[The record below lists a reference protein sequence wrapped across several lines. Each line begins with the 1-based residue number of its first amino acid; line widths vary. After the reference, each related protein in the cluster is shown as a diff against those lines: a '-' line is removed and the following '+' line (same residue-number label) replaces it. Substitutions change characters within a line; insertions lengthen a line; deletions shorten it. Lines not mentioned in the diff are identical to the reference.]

1 MNGMIDLLLASALI
15 CSESEKLVQNLMKS
29 GQSTVDKYELIK
41 VIKTNTEEGCY
52 EGSEHDT

>member
-1 MNGMIDLLLASALI
+1 MHGMIDHLLASALI
-15 CSESEKLVQNLMKS
+15 CSESEKLVQNIMKS

-41 VIKTNTEEGCY
+41 VIKTNSEEGCY